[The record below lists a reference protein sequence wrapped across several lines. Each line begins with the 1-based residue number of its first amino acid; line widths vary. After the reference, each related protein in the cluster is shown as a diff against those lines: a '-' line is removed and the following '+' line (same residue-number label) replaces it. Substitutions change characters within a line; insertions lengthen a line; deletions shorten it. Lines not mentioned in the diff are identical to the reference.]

1 MLEVE
6 HKAAAQKVIL
16 TEDST
21 GSASNSLNAWIK
33 LATPTS
39 NLIEHKI
46 SYLGLKFKGYT
57 SYLHHCCNNYPSITH
72 AC

>member
-21 GSASNSLNAWIK
+21 DSALDSLNAWIK

-46 SYLGLKFKGYT
+46 SYLGLKFKGYF
-57 SYLHHCCNNYPSITH
+57 LFAPLLQ
-72 AC
+72 